1 MKTLKRNIMSTSKP
15 SRILLGAMA
24 LLALIMTVSYAFTI
38 SDQLKEPGPH
48 RGNKWLLGSGPYFK
62 DSLVETYHHLVSDF
76 TLLELEPRLENIVI
90 IEGYENSKKYLDYN
104 IQNDTLYVSLAK
116 PDSDTTLVAA
126 NGEYPI
132 LVSVGS
138 SQLKSITMNG
148 PGRIDIPAKPY
159 GSNPDGEQVYKPED
173 WERFVTK
180 TSKLDLFLI
189 NGGSAELFVEIDTL
203 NIVINNPLKSV
214 NYSSSS
220 STFSGISRTITS
232 GFTNQ
237 TYLKGNVKKVK
248 VLDPIGNVNINGTN
262 LYTDTLIVKSSNN
275 IESED
280 FGSILLICNDYLEA
294 NLKHRLDVRYQGHPR
309 VVKKERDYGRVINV
323 NETAKN

>member
-1 MKTLKRNIMSTSKP
+1 MSTSKP
-15 SRILLGAMA
+15 SRILLGAIA

-38 SDQLKEPGPH
+38 SDQLREPGQM

-62 DSLVETYHHLVSDF
+62 DTLMEPYHHLVSDF

-90 IEGYENSKKYLDYN
+90 VEGYENSKKYLDYS

-138 SQLKSITMNG
+138 SQLESITMNG

-180 TSKLDLFLI
+180 TDKLDLHLI

-203 NIVINNPLKSV
+203 NIIIKNPLASA
-214 NYSSSS
+214 NFSSSS
-220 STFSGISRTITS
+220 SSFNGISRTITS

-237 TYLKGNVKKVK
+237 TYLKGNVKKVNI
-248 VLDPIGNVNINGTN
+248 LDPIGNVNINGTN
-262 LYTDTLIVKSSNN
+262 LSTDTLIVRSS
-275 IESED
+275 SDKDAED
-280 FGSILLICNDYLEA
+280 FGSILAICNNYLEA
-294 NLKHRLDVRYQGHPR
+294 DLLHRLDIRYQGQPKI
-309 VVKKERDYGRVINV
+309 VKKERDYGRVINV
-323 NETAKN
+323 NSMSNN